1 MHRTRQVATHLRTEV
16 VMDFSAAR
24 RPGLHGRSGHLG
36 VSVAVPLALALA
48 ACGGGETGQAG
59 PATGL
64 DAPDRTLELTT
75 EPVYEVGGM
84 AASDW
89 AAFGEVTALSFD
101 ADGNLY
107 IRDTQADRITVLDSD
122 GEFLRTVGSPGEGP
136 GEISNPMGFAT
147 FGDGRVAIFDFGH
160 RAWVVYDESGTFVR
174 NVAVDVQGLG
184 VPGRDALAH
193 PAGDI
198 VAAITGRVR
207 FGPAA
212 ENEDTMPPHRPIVRF
227 PIDGEG
233 DPQVVYRAWEVPPL
247 PESETQSQ
255 SLGGMRI
262 RMPPDRAFVPP
273 LNVDVLPD
281 GLLAVVDSF
290 GYRIKMVDQNG
301 SVRSVLERPIPP
313 TRVTPEIQEAE
324 RARRL
329 AGIGEGGGP
338 RIMISTSDGR
348 TSGPDADQM
357 RAFQEAR
364 LETMLFEDVI
374 PVIEDLA
381 VDHEGRIWVQRS
393 SGTPGEPGPTDLITA
408 DGRYLGTVPPD
419 GLRIPAAFGPDGLIA
434 RVETDEFDV
443 PTVVVERLVGEA
455 GG

>member
-1 MHRTRQVATHLRTEV
+1 MNFRAAHRTGRLGRSQ
-16 VMDFSAAR
+16 
-24 RPGLHGRSGHLG
+24 RPGVL
-36 VSVAVPLALALA
+36 AAATLALALA
-48 ACGGGETGQAG
+48 ACGGSEAGQAG
-59 PATGL
+59 PSTGL
-64 DAPDRTLELTT
+64 DAPDRTLELVT
-75 EPVYEVGGM
+75 EPVYTVGGM
-84 AASDW
+84 EATDW
-89 AAFGEVTALSFD
+89 AAFGEITSLDFD
-101 ADGNLY
+101 AAGNLY
-107 IRDTQADRITVLDSD
+107 IRDDQSDRITVLDPG
-122 GEFLRTVGSPGEGP
+122 GELFRTVGSPGEGP

-147 FGDGRVAIFDFGH
+147 FDDGRVAVFDFGH
-160 RAWVVYDESGTFVR
+160 RAWVVYDESGAFVR

-193 PAGDI
+193 PGGDI

-212 ENEDTMPPHRPIVRF
+212 ESEDTLPPHRPIVRF
-227 PIDGEG
+227 PIDGEE
-233 DPQVVYRAWEVPPL
+233 DPQVVYRAWQVPPL
-247 PESETQSQ
+247 AESETQSQ
-255 SLGGMRI
+255 SLGGMTI

-281 GLLAVVDSF
+281 GLLAVADSV
-290 GYRIKMVDQNG
+290 GYRIKLVDLDG
-301 SVRSVLERPIPP
+301 SVRAVLERPIAP
-313 TRVTPEIQEAE
+313 THVTPEIQEAE
-324 RARRL
+324 RAHRL

-408 DGRYLGTVPPD
+408 DGRYLGTVPPE

-443 PTVVVERLVGEA
+443 PTVVVERLVDGA
-455 GG
+455 GDGG